1 MSLDGKEP
9 GATWPNPHERDSAV
23 EQAHSLDANDLA
35 PEVQQHMQE
44 AQLDEQP
51 VDHLPFTNGEVDSGY
66 DEEDYPYA
74 TDADSEQFD
83 QQAEP
88 ASNPSELAHQLW
100 HYFTLILAPLL
111 FGGLTCLFVLPLI
124 ATGHAQVP
132 STAFWPVAL
141 VIVLIAI
148 AQGVAVYYAGTN
160 NGMWAMGTVGGLFL
174 FLLVGCFAVFGPL
187 MGLTMLVVLVAAAVY
202 LTRYYIRPVPEGVAE
217 IVEAWGKYA
226 RTLYPGPN
234 VVFPW
239 EKVKYTLNT
248 KEVQW
253 PCPPQ
258 RVQLSRNE
266 DVILRAEISYQL
278 LPEDA
283 NLAVTQVQNW
293 EESLKSRLT
302 TGLQTI
308 ATTFAPDDFLVW
320 PQGLH
325 AQRATYRDQHGMP
338 SNGARW
344 EQVNAALLQYMRDKV
359 ALWGVQINWVKIRD
373 VSLAP
378 HDVAII
384 DTEQVI
390 SARSETDNAGNSA
403 SSSAE
408 KRPAAAIASE
418 TTTKMPAPETAAV
431 RQGTAAPASRPTN
444 GNVPK
449 GVLRE
454 DILVQA
460 YTAVQNG
467 KITDPETIRSLA
479 EKFEMVAHDPELSD
493 QVSFDPI
500 RAAQNLYNQA
510 KRCEEL
516 YESGIYSDETKP
528 DWLVRRPTDEN
539 LTGGG

>member
-9 GATWPNPHERDSAV
+9 GATWPNPQEQDSAV
-23 EQAHSLDANDLA
+23 EQAHSLDANSVA
-35 PEVQQHMQE
+35 SEAQPEV
-44 AQLDEQP
+44 QLDEQA
-51 VDHLPFTNGEVDSGY
+51 VDHLPFTEGEIDSNY
-66 DEEDYPYA
+66 DEGYPYA
-74 TDADSEQFD
+74 TDPDSEQFD

-88 ASNPSELAHQLW
+88 ASNPSELVHQLW
-100 HYFTLILAPLL
+100 HYCTLILAPLL
-111 FGGLTCLFVLPLI
+111 FGAVTSLFVLPLI

-148 AQGVAVYYAGTN
+148 AQGVAVYYSGTN
-160 NGMWAMGTVGGLFL
+160 NGMWAMGTIGGLFL
-174 FLLVGCFAVFGPL
+174 FLLVGCFSIFGPL
-187 MGLTMLVVLVAAAVY
+187 MGLTMLVVLIAAAVY
-202 LTRYYIRPVPEGVAE
+202 LVRYYVRPVPEGMVE
-217 IVEAWGKYA
+217 IVYTFGKYM
-226 RTLYPGPN
+226 RSLYPGPN

-283 NLAVTQVQNW
+283 SLAVTQVQDW

-325 AQRATYRDQHGMP
+325 AQRASYRDQHGMP

-378 HDVAII
+378 HDAAIV
-384 DTEQVI
+384 DTEPVMN
-390 SARSETDNAGNSA
+390 ARNGEENAGKA
-403 SSSAE
+403 TAAVE

-418 TTTKMPAPETAAV
+418 TTTKMSGTEVAALSQEASGPAA
-431 RQGTAAPASRPTN
+431 RPTN
-444 GNVPK
+444 GKAAK

-467 KITDPETIRSLA
+467 KITDPETIRGLA
-479 EKFEMVAHDPELSD
+479 EKFELVAQDPELNEK
-493 QVSFDPI
+493 VSFDPA
-500 RAAQNLYNQA
+500 RAAQNLHNQA
-510 KRCEEL
+510 KRWEEL
-516 YESGIYSDETKP
+516 YESGGGIYSDETKP

>member
-9 GATWPNPHERDSAV
+9 DATWPNPHERDSAI
-23 EQAHSLDANDLA
+23 EQAHSLDANDLE
-35 PEVQQHMQE
+35 PE
-44 AQLDEQP
+44 AQQQQIQDAQLAEQP
-51 VDHLPFTNGEVDSGY
+51 VDHLPFTSSEVGNEY
-66 DEEDYPYA
+66 DEDYSYVIDP
-74 TDADSEQFD
+74 DSDQFE

-88 ASNPSELAHQLW
+88 ASNPSELLHQLW

-174 FLLVGCFAVFGPL
+174 FILVGCFAIFGPL
-187 MGLTMLVVLVAAAVY
+187 MGLTMLVVLVAASVY

-217 IVEAWGKYA
+217 IVEALGKYS

-266 DVILRAEISYQL
+266 DVVLRAEISYQL

-283 NLAVTQVQNW
+283 NLAVTQVQDW

-325 AQRATYRDQHGMP
+325 AYRSTYRDQHGMP
-338 SNGARW
+338 PNGARW

-373 VSLAP
+373 VTLAP
-378 HDVAII
+378 HDAAIV

-390 SARSETDNAGNSA
+390 SARSGAGNTGNGA
-403 SSSAE
+403 ASAE
-408 KRPAAAIASE
+408 KRQAAAVASE
-418 TTTKMPAPETAAV
+418 TTTKMPAPEAATV
-431 RQGTAAPASRPTN
+431 RQGSAVPTSRPAN
-444 GNVPK
+444 GNAPK

-454 DILVQA
+454 DILVRA
-460 YTAVQNG
+460 YTEVQNG

-479 EKFEMVAHDPELSD
+479 EKFELVAQDPELNEK
-493 QVSFDPI
+493 VSFDPM
-500 RAAQNLYNQA
+500 RAAQNLHNQA

-528 DWLVRRPTDEN
+528 DWLVRRPSDEN